1 MSSDNVTA
9 TPRPPTPPS
18 PLTFSPV
25 GSENMESYPALALS
39 GSHSRAVSRDSC
51 RPAISAHGSPAPLRH
66 ISLPGADERPLT
78 PTVSAIN
85 NVVHASRSASSPVPY
100 SSTSASSLTVSTP
113 TLRASSSSSRPPRQ
127 QSASRRSTPGDSPTN
142 TNGSTRRLPT
152 GNLNASSTSLSAAA
166 REAAASAKPPRA
178 PVQEPAPRLR
188 AIPHLPNVTSV
199 EPAPP
204 PVMYWSKAPVW
215 GVLPS
220 HGFRAHTVTLAD
232 NVAWVFGGCDDR
244 GCFKDM
250 WCFNIETMQWSHP
263 EMQGELPP
271 PCRAHSATLV
281 GRKIVII
288 GGGEGASYYNSVH
301 VFDIPSRR
309 WSRPTFMTGDVP
321 PPRRAHTTVL
331 YQSKIW
337 VFGGG
342 NGLQALND
350 VWTLDVGTSLDRMRW
365 EQVAITGRKRP
376 SPRGYHTA
384 NLVQNMMIVVG
395 GSDGR
400 ECFQDIW
407 CLNLDAAVWT
417 QVKPDALHRRLSHSA
432 AQVGSY
438 LFISGGH
445 DGSEYTPEL
454 LLFNLVSLQFEP
466 RARLGRA
473 PTPRGY
479 HASLLADSR
488 LFIFGGFNGHD
499 VFDDV
504 HVLDLAAAA
513 YLPQVTSFS
522 IDAQ

>member
-1 MSSDNVTA
+1 
-9 TPRPPTPPS
+9 
-18 PLTFSPV
+18 
-25 GSENMESYPALALS
+25 
-39 GSHSRAVSRDSC
+39 
-51 RPAISAHGSPAPLRH
+51 
-66 ISLPGADERPLT
+66 
-78 PTVSAIN
+78 
-85 NVVHASRSASSPVPY
+85 
-100 SSTSASSLTVSTP
+100 
-113 TLRASSSSSRPPRQ
+113 
-127 QSASRRSTPGDSPTN
+127 
-142 TNGSTRRLPT
+142 
-152 GNLNASSTSLSAAA
+152 
-166 REAAASAKPPRA
+166 
-178 PVQEPAPRLR
+178 
-188 AIPHLPNVTSV
+188 
-199 EPAPP
+199 
-204 PVMYWSKAPVW
+204 MYWSKAPVW

-232 NVAWVFGGCDDR
+232 NVAWIFGGCDDR

-263 EMQGELPP
+263 EMQGDLPP
-271 PCRAHSATLV
+271 PCRAHSATLI
-281 GRKIVII
+281 GRKIIII

-301 VFDIPSRR
+301 VFDIPTRR
-309 WSRPTFMTGDVP
+309 WSRPTFTTTEVP

-331 YQSKIW
+331 YQNKIW

-350 VWTLDVGTSLDRMRW
+350 VWTLDVGTSLDRMKW

-417 QVKPDALHRRLSHSA
+417 QVKPDTLHRRLSHSA

-454 LLFNLVSLQFEP
+454 LLFNLVSLQYEP

-504 HVLDLAAAA
+504 HILDLAAAA